1 MLDQETFLKEH
12 YIDPKEF
19 RACGISWE
27 ELCAIYDSYVSIED
41 HLRDLGK
48 EFVDA
53 YLYDIETMTKKDGDK
68 TVDTGGYNFGDY
80 TFDRYYGGMR
90 YSSLSSPNVTWEIAT
105 KHDLGIDF
113 SFFNDKLSGSVDYFN
128 EKREGI
134 YMLREYLPG
143 IVGLESNPSA
153 NVGKVTSEGFDGH
166 FTFRQKLGAVG
177 LTIRSK
183 SEAKRS

>member
-1 MLDQETFLKEH
+1 MVERF
-12 YIDPKEF
+12 P
-19 RACGISWE
+19 
-27 ELCAIYDSYVSIED
+27 
-41 HLRDLGK
+41 
-48 EFVDA
+48 
-53 YLYDIETMTKKDGDK
+53 YLYTIAKSYKENDKDVTFPGW
-68 TVDTGGYNFGDY
+68 NWGDY
-80 TFDRYYGGMR
+80 GYGNSYDGMA
-90 YSSLSSPNVTWEIAT
+90 YTQLASENVTWEIAT

-177 LTIRSK
+177 LTIRSNITYSK
-183 SEAKRS
+183 NEIVDRDEEKNYYWYKMQKGHRVNQARG

>member
-1 MLDQETFLKEH
+1 M
-12 YIDPKEF
+12 
-19 RACGISWE
+19 G
-27 ELCAIYDSYVSIED
+27 
-41 HLRDLGK
+41 
-48 EFVDA
+48 
-53 YLYDIETMTKKDGDK
+53 
-68 TVDTGGYNFGDY
+68 
-80 TFDRYYGGMR
+80 
-90 YSSLSSPNVTWEIAT
+90 

-153 NVGKVTSEGFDGH
+153 NVGKVTSEGFVGH

-177 LTIRSK
+177 LTIRSNITY
-183 SEAKRS
+183 S